1 MYRYELD
8 SIIEDLATAYRVDI
22 HHVTQETTDLLF
34 LDHGFRKYVYGDFD
48 YSLLFKDMIHDIEDT
63 TPVSYID
70 SFGVNYLI
78 FKENLPQTS
87 DERYTILGA
96 YTTESYSQLNLTSL
110 LNRNGVPLSML
121 ENVSSFFNRCPVIN
135 DIQQWHTLI
144 IRLLYRYYGR
154 EVSIQHRQFS
164 TDSLST
170 AVNYEKLNSIP
181 DSMVQFAE
189 LEERYEV
196 ENRLIKAV
204 TAGDTS
210 SALNITNEFMKYR
223 MAPRISD
230 PIRDAKD
237 MVIAVNTLLRKAAES
252 AYVAPLY
259 IDNLNAKLTIDIEN
273 CSTVSQVYSV
283 NSNIIRRYCMLVKT
297 YSRANYHSI
306 IRDTLNY
313 IDVHYQEELSLSFF
327 AQKFTVTKNYL
338 SALFHEQVGMTLTDY
353 INSTRIQHSL
363 LLLNTTDN
371 SMSDIAI
378 ACGFNDAN
386 YFTRAFKKHK
396 GKSPSEYRKSL
407 R

>member
-1 MYRYELD
+1 
-8 SIIEDLATAYRVDI
+8 
-22 HHVTQETTDLLF
+22 
-34 LDHGFRKYVYGDFD
+34 
-48 YSLLFKDMIHDIEDT
+48 
-63 TPVSYID
+63 
-70 SFGVNYLI
+70 
-78 FKENLPQTS
+78 
-87 DERYTILGA
+87 
-96 YTTESYSQLNLTSL
+96 
-110 LNRNGVPLSML
+110 
-121 ENVSSFFNRCPVIN
+121 
-135 DIQQWHTLI
+135 
-144 IRLLYRYYGR
+144 
-154 EVSIQHRQFS
+154 
-164 TDSLST
+164 
-170 AVNYEKLNSIP
+170 
-181 DSMVQFAE
+181 
-189 LEERYEV
+189 
-196 ENRLIKAV
+196 
-204 TAGDTS
+204 
-210 SALNITNEFMKYR
+210 